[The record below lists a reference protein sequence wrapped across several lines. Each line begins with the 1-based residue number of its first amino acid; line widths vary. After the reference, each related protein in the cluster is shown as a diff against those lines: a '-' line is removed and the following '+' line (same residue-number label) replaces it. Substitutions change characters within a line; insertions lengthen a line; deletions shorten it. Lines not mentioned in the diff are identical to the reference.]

1 MTTSPSSNK
10 QSRLRSQGRD
20 NGAGL
25 TPEHE
30 AVQDNPDQEVD
41 PSSDHHEEFMAQVRE
56 SFERN
61 DKLYELLAE

>member
-10 QSRLRSQGRD
+10 QSRLRSQGRK
-20 NGAGL
+20 NGAKP
-25 TPEHE
+25 TPERE
-30 AVQDNPDQEVD
+30 AGQKNSDKEVE

-61 DKLYELLAE
+61 DKLYELLSE

>member
-20 NGAGL
+20 NGTEP
-25 TPEHE
+25 TPEREAGHE
-30 AVQDNPDQEVD
+30 NADKEVE

-61 DKLYELLAE
+61 DKLYELLSE

>member
-10 QSRLRSQGRD
+10 QSRLRAQGRD
-20 NGAGL
+20 NGADP

-30 AVQDNPDQEVD
+30 AVQDNPDKEVD

-61 DKLYELLAE
+61 DKLYELLSE